1 MSLSDAFLS
10 NGRRIRKDHYI
21 HLVQVAELDGKLDK
35 GEMELLHKAGRR
47 FGLTDVEIDALIDR
61 EKDFHYV
68 PPVSLAEKF
77 DELYNMG
84 LMALNDNELSE
95 LEEKM
100 LKKYA
105 IAAGF
110 NDEQVEG
117 VIKIVVDGIGRGDD
131 EEALLKEYRS
141 KFLRR

>member
-47 FGLTDVEIDALIDR
+47 FGLTDVEIDELIDR

-84 LMALNDNELSE
+84 LMALYDGEVSA
-95 LEEKM
+95 LEERM
-100 LKKYA
+100 LRKYA

-110 NDEQVEG
+110 NDDQVEG
-117 VIKIVVDGIGRGDD
+117 VIKIIVDGIRKGDD